1 VNLLVRKLNSLI
13 YRYRD
18 NRWRWDPRFRD
29 DPSLPIDRPIFLLGT
44 QGGGLTLTARILAR
58 HPEVVSVTG
67 DHLHWAA
74 YHEMQNTLERA
85 LTPSFTWLLDDPPG
99 YSFDL
104 AQGYGIGLHTWMYAS
119 DGFWPLYHRDAQ
131 HATPAEREGLRSLL
145 RKTIRLNRSSA
156 TQGPGRFLDKSQT
169 FTVKIGLLEEILGDC
184 NPRYVLLTRDP
195 FAMCWRAVHKVVT
208 VMALRCSEQEKFE
221 IALQHWKNSMQ
232 EALAWEGRAALAW
245 WRFED
250 LLAEPDRVIHEICD
264 HAELPFR
271 PEILPGPEDRIPW
284 GSAHDA
290 FDRSKWYPVR
300 PNVSARYLKE
310 VPEWAIERVKREC
323 SELLERFD
331 YHPPE
336 RVT

>member
-1 VNLLVRKLNSLI
+1 
-13 YRYRD
+13 
-18 NRWRWDPRFRD
+18 
-29 DPSLPIDRPIFLLGT
+29 
-44 QGGGLTLTARILAR
+44 
-58 HPEVVSVTG
+58 
-67 DHLHWAA
+67 
-74 YHEMQNTLERA
+74 
-85 LTPSFTWLLDDPPG
+85 
-99 YSFDL
+99 
-104 AQGYGIGLHTWMYAS
+104 MYAS

-145 RKTIRLNRSSA
+145 RKTIRLNRSGA

-250 LLAEPDRVIHEICD
+250 LLAEPDRVIQEICD
-264 HAELPFR
+264 HVELPFR
-271 PEILPGPEDRIPW
+271 PEIMPGPEDRIPW

-310 VPEWAIERVKREC
+310 VPDWAIERVQREC
-323 SELLERFD
+323 AELLERFD